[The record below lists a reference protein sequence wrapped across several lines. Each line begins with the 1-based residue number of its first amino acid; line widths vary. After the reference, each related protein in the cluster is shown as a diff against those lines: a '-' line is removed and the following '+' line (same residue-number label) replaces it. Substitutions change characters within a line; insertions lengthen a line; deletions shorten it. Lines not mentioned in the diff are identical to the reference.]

1 MNKDYKEIKTQ
12 KMDEAKKIMSN
23 EEFEQCKNIICSTNM
38 AYIPILLPSPRFVK
52 LIDMIKSIGKVFNKK
67 ISELEAKES
76 IQLVTCL
83 SVEAQQAYFI
93 PAIGNPIFVVIKEIK
108 ENEAIGW
115 TVAVDIAKSKK

>member
-1 MNKDYKEIKTQ
+1 
-12 KMDEAKKIMSN
+12 
-23 EEFEQCKNIICSTNM
+23 M

-76 IQLVTCL
+76 IQLVTGL

-93 PAIGNPIFVVIKEIK
+93 PAIGNPIFVAIKEIE